1 MKLKD
6 YLILVAIVGGLGLM
20 FFVTRFIQ
28 PERVK
33 PGTPE
38 YEAYI
43 DRFVAEC
50 LRNPQPIEASA
61 NGRPPPSQSA
71 RAAAPRTPHPTEAS
85 ATARPP
91 PSQSEREAA
100 CRATVLQADRFN
112 PDVRPL
118 RQ

>member
-6 YLILVAIVGGLGLM
+6 YLILVAIVGCLGLM

-33 PGTPE
+33 PGSPE

-61 NGRPPPSQSA
+61 NGRPPPSQS
-71 RAAAPRTPHPTEAS
+71 
-85 ATARPP
+85 
-91 PSQSEREAA
+91 EREAA

>member
-6 YLILVAIVGGLGLM
+6 WLILVAIVGGLGLM

-43 DRFVAEC
+43 ERFVAEC
-50 LRNPQPIEASA
+50 LRNVPPTEPSA
-61 NGRPPPSQSA
+61 NGRPPPSQS
-71 RAAAPRTPHPTEAS
+71 
-85 ATARPP
+85 
-91 PSQSEREAA
+91 ERDAA

-112 PDVRPL
+112 PDGRPL
-118 RQ
+118 KQ